1 MAGTTSELSPGGLFS
16 SDTTTQAGS
25 ISESA
30 ASAVTDATAEQ
41 SQLAAAASE
50 TAAAASAA
58 TASTKASEA
67 ATSATN
73 AASSATTASGHATTA
88 TTKASEAS
96 SSASTAS
103 GHKDTATTKASEAA
117 TSATNAATSAST
129 ASTQASN
136 ASTSASTATTQA
148 NTATTQASTATTKAS
163 EASTSATNAASSATA
178 AASSATAAASSATA
192 SAGSATT
199 ASGHKDTATTKASEA
214 ATSATNAANS
224 ATTASTQAT
233 NSSNSASTASTQAT
247 TATNKAADAG
257 KYAVHAEDSQFTLSD
272 GSTTGYSALHWN
284 AKAEDQKTA
293 AATSATNAASSA
305 TAAASSATSA
315 AGSATTATTQ
325 ATNASNSA
333 TTATTKANTATTQ
346 ATTATTK
353 ASEAATSATNA
364 ASSAST
370 ASTQATNSSN
380 SASSSA
386 TAQAASEAARD
397 AALAALDSFDD
408 RYLGVKSSA
417 PSVDNDGDAL
427 AQGALYFDS
436 GTDSMK
442 VYDGSNWLNAYAS
455 LSGALI
461 ATNNL
466 SDLNNA
472 GTARTNLGV
481 AIGSNVQAHSSVLD
495 GTQQSFTTA
504 LKNKLDG
511 VATSANAYVH
521 PNHSGEVTSTA
532 DGATVIADN
541 IVDEANLKVSN
552 SPTNGYFLSAQSGNT
567 GGLTWAVPTDTQ
579 YSVGDGGLTQNN
591 FTNTLK
597 SKLDA
602 IEASATAD
610 QTDAEIRAA
619 VEAAT
624 DSNVFT
630 DADHTKLNGIEA
642 SATADQTAAEIK
654 TLVESAS
661 DSNVFTDADHSKL
674 DAIEASAD
682 VTDATNVTAAGALM
696 DSEVTNLAQVKA
708 FDSSDYATAAQGT
721 LATNA
726 LPKSGGTMTG
736 AIEMGSN
743 AITSASHLNI
753 DAVGQIFLDG
763 ADDGN
768 VQLRDT
774 GTQYGA
780 MYSTSGNWYFKS
792 TQGDKDII
800 FQGVDGSSQITALTL
815 DMSAGGNAI
824 FNDLIKTGN
833 MSISG
838 QEIDVSS
845 GDLTL
850 DVAGNI
856 LLNADGGG
864 VYFQDA
870 SLLVGSLQNSSSD
883 LLISAEIADKDII
896 FRGIDGSSTIDAL
909 KLDMSDAGTA
919 TFNHNISVPDAGEVQ
934 LGADGDF
941 RFFHD
946 GSHNYIKG
954 ATSDQDIIIQGN
966 DGGNIINVLTL
977 DMSDAGKAIFSGDVQ
992 SQGLY
997 VGSTNTSYDFY
1008 NNGTSYLNG
1017 ATIVDDSLTVDR
1029 LKSVQATVAANSS
1042 STALDFGATNNFMVN
1057 MTADTTFS
1065 FSNLSSS
1072 IGCSGNI
1079 VIVQDGTGGRDFTL
1093 PSEAKTPIDGAT
1105 IVQNTGANEISV
1117 LSYYVMSSSQVLVNY
1132 IGDFA

>member
-117 TSATNAATSAST
+117 TSATNAASSAST

-214 ATSATNAANS
+214 ATSATNASNS

-233 NSSNSASTASTQAT
+233 NASNSASTASTQAT

-315 AGSATTATTQ
+315 ASSATTATTQ

-346 ATTATTK
+346 AATATTK

-408 RYLGVKSSA
+408 RYLGVKSSG
-417 PSVDNDGDAL
+417 PSVDNDGNAL
-427 AQGALYFDS
+427 VQGALYFDS

-442 VYDGSNWLNAYAS
+442 VYDGSSWLNAYAS

-642 SATADQTAAEIK
+642 SATADQTAAEIR

-736 AIEMGSN
+736 DLILGDNVKLEVG
-743 AITSASHLNI
+743 SASGGDL
-753 DAVGQIFLDG
+753 QIYHN
-763 ADDGN
+763 GN
-768 VQLRDT
+768 HSYIQDSGT
-774 GTQYGA
+774 GNLYLG
-780 MYSTSGNWYFKS
+780 
-792 TQGDKDII
+792 
-800 FQGVDGSSQITALTL
+800 GS
-815 DMSAGGNAI
+815 
-824 FNDLIKTGN
+824 DLIWLG
-833 MSISG
+833 
-838 QEIDVSS
+838 S
-845 GDLTL
+845 GDLQE
-850 DVAGNI
+850 A
-856 LLNADGGG
+856 
-864 VYFQDA
+864 Y
-870 SLLVGSLQNSSSD
+870 
-883 LLISAEIADKDII
+883 
-896 FRGIDGSSTIDAL
+896 
-909 KLDMSDAGTA
+909 A
-919 TFNHNISVPDAGEVQ
+919 TFNDDGAVTLRHDNSIKFATTSTGISVTA
-934 LGADGDF
+934 
-941 RFFHD
+941 
-946 GSHNYIKG
+946 
-954 ATSDQDIIIQGN
+954 
-966 DGGNIINVLTL
+966 NIAV
-977 DMSDAGKAIFSGDVQ
+977 SG
-992 SQGLY
+992 
-997 VGSTNTSYDFY
+997 
-1008 NNGTSYLNG
+1008 
-1017 ATIVDDSLTVDR
+1017 TVDGRDIATDGTKLDTIETNADVTDTANVTSAGALMDSECTSLADVKALNQSLVTTSTAATFAR
-1029 LKSVQATVAANSS
+1029 LKLTQTTVAASGS
-1042 STALDFGATNNFMVN
+1042 ATTLNFASANNFLVN
-1057 MTADTTFS
+1057 MSADTTFTW
-1065 FSNLSSS
+1065 SNLSGAV
-1072 IGCSGNI
+1072 GCSGNI
-1079 VIVQDGTGGRDFTL
+1079 IIVQDATGGRDFTL
-1093 PSEAKTPIDGAT
+1093 PSEAKTPINGAT

>member
-1 MAGTTSELSPGGLFS
+1 MVGITGEDSPGGLFGGGS
-16 SDTTTQAGS
+16 GDATTT
-25 ISESA
+25 
-30 ASAVTDATAEQ
+30 ATAEQ
-41 SQLAAAASE
+41 SQIAAAASE

-58 TASTKASEA
+58 TASTQASNA
-67 ATSATN
+67 STSASTASTQASN
-73 AASSATTASGHATTA
+73 ASGSATAAASSATAAA
-88 TTKASEAS
+88 

-117 TSATNAATSAST
+117 TSATNAASSATT

-148 NTATTQASTATTKAS
+148 STATTQASAATTKAS

-192 SAGSATT
+192 AAGSATT

-233 NSSNSASTASTQAT
+233 NSSNSASTSSTQAT

-257 KYAVHAEDSQFTLSD
+257 KYAVHAEDSQFTLAN
-272 GSTTGYSALHWN
+272 GSTTGYSALHWS
-284 AKAEDQKTA
+284 AKAEDHKTA

-315 AGSATTATTQ
+315 ASSATTATTQ

-333 TTATTKANTATTQ
+333 STATTQANTATTQ
-346 ATTATTK
+346 ASTATTK

-380 SASSSA
+380 SATS
-386 TAQAASEAARD
+386 AASSNTAAAAARD

-408 RYLGVKSSA
+408 RYLGVKSSG
-417 PSVDNDGDAL
+417 PSVDNDGNAL

-442 VYDGSNWLNAYAS
+442 VYDGSSWLNAYAS

-495 GTQQSFTTA
+495 GTQQSFTTT

-552 SPTNGYFLSAQSGNT
+552 TPTNGYFLSAQSGNS
-567 GGLTWAVPTDTQ
+567 GGLTWAVPTNTT

-630 DADHTKLNGIEA
+630 DADHSKLNAIEA
-642 SATADQTAAEIK
+642 SATADQTAAEIR

-726 LPKSGGTMTG
+726 LPKGGATMTG
-736 AIEMGSN
+736 NITTNAQVKFQDLGKATFGAGDDLEIYHNGSKSYIKDSGTGNLAILTNTLELNNAADSANMIVASEGGSVTLYN
-743 AITSASHLNI
+743 NGSAKVAT
-753 DAVGQIFLDG
+753 DAAG
-763 ADDGN
+763 AN
-768 VQLRDT
+768 VT
-774 GTQYGA
+774 GT
-780 MYSTSGNWYFKS
+780 
-792 TQGDKDII
+792 
-800 FQGVDGSSQITALTL
+800 L
-815 DMSAGGNAI
+815 
-824 FNDLIKTGN
+824 
-833 MSISG
+833 
-838 QEIDVSS
+838 DVSS
-845 GDLTL
+845 RVV
-850 DVAGNI
+850 VAGGTE
-856 LLNADGGG
+856 AT
-864 VYFQDA
+864 
-870 SLLVGSLQNSSSD
+870 STS
-883 LLISAEIADKDII
+883 
-896 FRGIDGSSTIDAL
+896 DGSIAT
-909 KLDMSDAGTA
+909 AGGLSVAKSIVTA
-919 TFNHNISVPDAGEVQ
+919 RT
-934 LGADGDF
+934 
-941 RFFHD
+941 
-946 GSHNYIKG
+946 
-954 ATSDQDIIIQGN
+954 
-966 DGGNIINVLTL
+966 
-977 DMSDAGKAIFSGDVQ
+977 
-992 SQGLY
+992 
-997 VGSTNTSYDFY
+997 
-1008 NNGTSYLNG
+1008 
-1017 ATIVDDSLTVDR
+1017 
-1029 LKSVQATVAANSS
+1029 KSVQATVAANSS

-1079 VIVQDGTGGRDFTL
+1079 IIVQDATGSRDFTL
-1093 PSEAKTPIDGAT
+1093 PSEAKTPVNGAT